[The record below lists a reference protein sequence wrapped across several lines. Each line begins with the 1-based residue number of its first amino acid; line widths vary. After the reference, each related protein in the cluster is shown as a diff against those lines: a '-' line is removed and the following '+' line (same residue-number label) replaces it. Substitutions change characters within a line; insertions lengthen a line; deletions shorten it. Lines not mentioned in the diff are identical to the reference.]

1 MENNILNFIMNELQ
15 EFPSKK
21 LMKLNEESINYGLTL
36 TEEDVRQI
44 TRNTKETLKKTGRIE
59 TCTDS
64 LEKIIAF
71 LYSSPYTQKD
81 YYVEVIS
88 DMEEIFYFFKNQVLD
103 LLSDDEIIEILEKAY
118 NEKSGEILQ
127 VQGFV
132 EEYTKEFKFER
143 EFDLW
148 NY

>member
-1 MENNILNFIMNELQ
+1 MLFR
-15 EFPSKK
+15 S
-21 LMKLNEESINYGLTL
+21 YGLTL

>member
-44 TRNTKETLKKTGRIE
+44 TRNTKEMLKKTGRIE

>member
-1 MENNILNFIMNELQ
+1 MNF
-15 EFPSKK
+15 K
-21 LMKLNEESINYGLTL
+21 
-36 TEEDVRQI
+36 
-44 TRNTKETLKKTGRIE
+44 
-59 TCTDS
+59 
-64 LEKIIAF
+64 
-71 LYSSPYTQKD
+71 
-81 YYVEVIS
+81 
-88 DMEEIFYFFKNQVLD
+88 EIFYFFKNQVLD